1 MPCDI
6 NELINTTD
14 GLNARLE
21 TWKNTRCTLDTAN
34 CITDAEFA
42 CYANSELNSK
52 RQELDTSLK
61 AIHQPHNSTSVS
73 FDSNYNATML
83 TGVVWAMLGT
93 TVLYYAFTKI

>member
-6 NELINTTD
+6 NELIKTD
-14 GLNARLE
+14 LDLNNRLE
-21 TWKNTRCTLDTAN
+21 SWKSSRCTPGSGG
-34 CITDAEFA
+34 CITNDDFA

-61 AIHQPHNSTSVS
+61 AIYQPQNAISAS

>member
-6 NELINTTD
+6 NELIKND
-14 GLNARLE
+14 LGLQSKLND
-21 TWKNTRCTLDTAN
+21 WKNTRCTPGSGG

-52 RQELDTSLK
+52 RKELDTSLQ

>member
-6 NELINTTD
+6 NELIKND
-14 GLNARLE
+14 PGLQSKLNN
-21 TWKNTRCTLDTAN
+21 WKSTGCIPGSNG

>member
-6 NELINTTD
+6 NELIQNNSD
-14 GLNARLE
+14 LQSKLND
-21 TWKNTRCTLDTAN
+21 WKSKKCSLDASN
-34 CITDAEFA
+34 CITGAQLA

-61 AIHQPHNSTSVS
+61 AIYQPQNAISAS

>member
-6 NELINTTD
+6 NESIKNDL
-14 GLNARLE
+14 GLNVRLKN
-21 TWKNTRCTLDTAN
+21 WKTGCNLNASD
-34 CITDAEFA
+34 CITDTEFA
-42 CYANSELNSK
+42 CYANSELTSK

>member
-6 NELINTTD
+6 NELIKND
-14 GLNARLE
+14 PGLNARLE
-21 TWKNTRCTLDTAN
+21 KWKLSKCITDSSG

-61 AIHQPHNSTSVS
+61 AIYQPQNAISAS

>member
-6 NELINTTD
+6 NDLIIKTS
-14 GLNARLE
+14 GLNDKLKL
-21 TWKNTRCTLDTAN
+21 WKTGGCTPDGSG
-34 CITDAEFA
+34 CITDAELA

-61 AIHQPHNSTSVS
+61 AIYQPQNAISAS

>member
-6 NELINTTD
+6 NKLIKND
-14 GLNARLE
+14 LGLNARLE
-21 TWKNTRCTLDTAN
+21 TWKNTRCTPGN
-34 CITDAEFA
+34 SGCITDAEFA
-42 CYANSELNSK
+42 CYANSELNLK

-61 AIHQPHNSTSVS
+61 AIHQPQNAISAS

-83 TGVVWAMLGT
+83 TCVVWAMLGT